1 MNTKFIEI
9 KFNEVAEGCF
19 CVPVSNFA
27 DLDEK
32 VAKMNRKAEKLGLPG
47 LGYELTGRGINV
59 VVGHKTDFDENN
71 RQVRVPVY
79 EPAPEIRPVGVAP
92 VVDGFTFVAKIDKV
106 ENLVLN
112 APGQETPVES
122 RSRDCF
128 CDHCKSNRTRRTVFV
143 VRNDETGEHIQ
154 VGRNCL
160 ADFCR
165 SEDPAQVFRIFE
177 YLRDAMS
184 EATEPRWPVEERRY
198 SLNYILAM
206 SVAVIKEFGFVSRAY
221 AAKFEEGDAPATTS
235 GRVWEQVLVRDGMTA
250 PEGFVRISV
259 EDEDFETAK
268 RAADFGRN
276 IDTASDYGHNVA
288 QIVENDFVTYK
299 SLGLAVSIVGSMLRS
314 EARDVERKIEQAK
327 TADSKHFG
335 TVGKRE
341 VFTLTLT
348 KIHTIDGRFGQTE
361 IHRFMDENGNV
372 ATWFSSNGS
381 SMDVGGTYS
390 VKATV
395 KKHDKYQGVPQ
406 TILSRAAIESA
417 SEGGAA

>member
-112 APGQETPVES
+112 APGQETPVEF

>member
-106 ENLVLN
+106 ENLVMN
-112 APGQETPVES
+112 APGQETPVEF
-122 RSRDCF
+122 RTRDCF
-128 CDHCKSNRTRRTVFV
+128 CDHCKSNRTRRTLFV
-143 VRNDETGEHIQ
+143 VRNDETGEHLQ

-165 SEDPAQVFRIFE
+165 SEDPAQVFRMFE
-177 YLRDAMS
+177 YLRDAMREAS
-184 EATEPRWPVEERRY
+184 EPGQPREDVRH
-198 SLNYILAM
+198 SLSVILAM
-206 SVAVIKEFGFVSRAY
+206 SAAVIKEFGFVSRAY
-221 AAKFEEGDAPATTS
+221 AAKFEENAPETTS
-235 GRVWEQVLVRDGMTA
+235 SRVWEQALVMSGMK
-250 PEGFVRISV
+250 PRKGFVRI
-259 EDEDFETAK
+259 EMTDADIETGK

-348 KIHTIDGRFGQTE
+348 KIHTIDGRFGQTK

>member
-92 VVDGFTFVAKIDKV
+92 VVGGFTFVAKIDKV

-112 APGQETPVES
+112 APGQETPVEF

-348 KIHTIDGRFGQTE
+348 KIHTIDGRFGQTK